1 MKKLNKILV
10 KRIRLTI
17 FFRIHLPPPVLHL
30 LICFTIYACAQRGYE
45 LDIISVI
52 IYSTNTCKYVIKFDV
67 NHNKSSDYNQVS
79 FITEI

>member
-1 MKKLNKILV
+1 MKKINKILV

-17 FFRIHLPPPVLHL
+17 FFRIHLPLPVHVLHL

-52 IYSTNTCKYVIKFDV
+52 IYPTNTCKYVIKFDV
-67 NHNKSSDYNQVS
+67 
-79 FITEI
+79 